1 MLFDMKNPDFGD
13 FSIIPPVVAKDETKD
28 SAIIKQ
34 RGDINYYSVFEPEQI
49 HILSSKADIQGF
61 KDFLN
66 TEKFQTAQTPTFKV
80 NVGHL
85 DMVASQILWDAG
97 EFTRFV
103 AGKLDTN
110 AFVKEVLES
119 EDVNPEFRNHFEYVK
134 NEWFKGSNLF
144 KLSEAKDDDSDT
156 LETKVGDDVKTGFE
170 EIQPEESTSP
180 TILQIITRAPS
191 PEALPKNACFII
203 NGEEMV
209 NLTSPLIKVGRRTS
223 NDIVIKD
230 PLVSRDHLQLRAQ
243 HGHYLL
249 FDLSSTGG
257 TYINNRQV
265 KSATLKPGDVV
276 RIGKTILIYN
286 QDHAQHSTS
295 TNILNVFPGDPK

>member
-1 MLFDMKNPDFGD
+1 M
-13 FSIIPPVVAKDETKD
+13 
-28 SAIIKQ
+28 
-34 RGDINYYSVFEPEQI
+34 
-49 HILSSKADIQGF
+49 SKF
-61 KDFLN
+61 
-66 TEKFQTAQTPTFKV
+66 
-80 NVGHL
+80 
-85 DMVASQILWDAG
+85 
-97 EFTRFV
+97 
-103 AGKLDTN
+103 
-110 AFVKEVLES
+110 LES
-119 EDVNPEFRNHFEYVK
+119 LEAKLQGLLEGTVDRVLSPGASRSLGNSLVQLINQKLREDTSHPGTVPDVIELHVSLERWDTWQAARDTLDEVAQEIE
-134 NEWFKGSNLF
+134 NEWVSQGYFFQNHLKIRLIPS
-144 KLSEAKDDDSDT
+144 SD
-156 LETKVGDDVKTGFE
+156 LAVEDIDIKTGFE